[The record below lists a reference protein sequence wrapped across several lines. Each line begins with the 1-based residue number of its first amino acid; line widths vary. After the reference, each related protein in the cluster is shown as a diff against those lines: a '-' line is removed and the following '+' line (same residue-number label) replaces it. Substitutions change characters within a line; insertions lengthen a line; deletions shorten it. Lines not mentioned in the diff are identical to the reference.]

1 MSENIGDFVL
11 HLLDFFVGI
20 SAMILSFFFVIT
32 LTKTKYIPK
41 YKTVLGI
48 VIYLLGLIVVAN
60 IFTLSPINNFI
71 NSLTYRQSV
80 IFDIITIGI
89 FAAILYFLTVYLIDH
104 KIEVE

>member
-1 MSENIGDFVL
+1 M
-11 HLLDFFVGI
+11 
-20 SAMILSFFFVIT
+20 
-32 LTKTKYIPK
+32 
-41 YKTVLGI
+41 
-48 VIYLLGLIVVAN
+48 IYLLGLIVVAN